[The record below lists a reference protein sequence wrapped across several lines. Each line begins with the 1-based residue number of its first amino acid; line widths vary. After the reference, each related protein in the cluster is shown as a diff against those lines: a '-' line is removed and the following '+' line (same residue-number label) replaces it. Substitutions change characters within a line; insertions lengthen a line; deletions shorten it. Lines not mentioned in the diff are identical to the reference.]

1 MITKLAL
8 TTTRDNDNQ
17 PQQFPLEARLLSI
30 NSYFITTASKR
41 A

>member
-30 NSYFITTASKR
+30 NSYFITASKR